1 MKKISKTF
9 KGLLT
14 GRKKILL
21 VLFISVYGLT
31 VCLAQDEEP
40 DNRPIRAPF
49 EAISLIDNQTTVTT
63 FQGGLKF
70 EIAHRFSEIKEIKD
84 LYGIYGAANT
94 RLALDYGITD
104 RIMVGFG
111 TERNNKLQ
119 ELEWKVALLRQT
131 RSGSMP
137 VSVSYFGNAV
147 VDASDKENFGPEDS
161 YSFLHRMSYLT
172 QVIVSRKF
180 GDKVAVQLIP
190 TFAYFNGVQQ
200 GYNNINAGLSFG
212 GRAQVLGFHSI
223 ILEYDQPLTQHEAME
238 SYPNLAFGVEIG
250 TSTHAF
256 RIFVSNYNEL
266 VKQHNMFY
274 NNNDPFSGDFHF
286 GFNISVTLR

>member
-1 MKKISKTF
+1 MKKIFWNITR
-9 KGLLT
+9 LLT
-14 GRKKILL
+14 GRKRLL
-21 VLFISVYGLT
+21 LLLLLPVYTLS

-63 FQGGLKF
+63 FQGALKL
-70 EIAHRFSEIKEIKD
+70 EIAHRFSEIKELKD
-84 LYGIYGAANT
+84 LFGIYGAANT

-111 TERNNKLQ
+111 TERNNMLQ
-119 ELEWKVALLRQT
+119 ELEWKVALLQQT

-137 VSVSYFGNAV
+137 VSISYFGNAV
-147 VDASDKENFGPEDS
+147 IDARSDDKFGPEEN
-161 YSFLHRMSYLT
+161 YKFIHRMSYLT

-180 GDKVAVQLIP
+180 GDKLAMQVIP
-190 TFAYFNGVQQ
+190 TFAYFNGVPE

-212 GRAQVLGFHSI
+212 ARAQVLGFHSI
-223 ILEYDQPLTQHEAME
+223 ILEYDQPLTQQEAIE
-238 SYPNLAFGVEIG
+238 VKPNLAFGVEIG

-256 RIFVSNYNEL
+256 RLFVSSYSDL

-274 NNNDPFSGDFHF
+274 NTNDPFGGDLHF

>member
-1 MKKISKTF
+1 MKKIFLNNTRR
-9 KGLLT
+9 LT
-14 GRKKILL
+14 GRQRLL
-21 VLFISVYGLT
+21 FMFLLPLYTLT
-31 VCLAQDEEP
+31 VCVAQDEEP

-49 EAISLIDNQTTVTT
+49 EAISLIDNQTTVNT
-63 FQGGLKF
+63 FQGALKL

-111 TERNNKLQ
+111 TERNKKLQ
-119 ELEWKVALLRQT
+119 ELEWKIALLQQT

-137 VSVSYFGNAV
+137 VSISYYGNAV
-147 VDASDKENFGPEDS
+147 VDARSDDNFGPEEN
-161 YSFLHRMSYLT
+161 YKFIHRMSYLT
-172 QVIVSRKF
+172 QVIVSKKF
-180 GDKVAVQLIP
+180 GDKLAMQLIP
-190 TFAYFNGVQQ
+190 TFAYFNGVPE

-212 GRAQVLGFHSI
+212 GRAQVLGSHSI
-223 ILEYDQPLTQHEAME
+223 ILEYDQPLTQQEAIE
-238 SYPNLAFGVEIG
+238 VKPNLAFGVEIG

-256 RIFVSNYNEL
+256 RIFVSNYNSL
-266 VKQHNMFY
+266 VKQYNMFY
-274 NNNDPFSGDFHF
+274 NTFDPFSGDFHF